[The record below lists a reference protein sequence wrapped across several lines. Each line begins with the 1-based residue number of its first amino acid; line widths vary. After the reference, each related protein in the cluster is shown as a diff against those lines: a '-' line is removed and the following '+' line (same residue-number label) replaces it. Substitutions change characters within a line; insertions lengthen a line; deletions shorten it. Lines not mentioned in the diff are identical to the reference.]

1 MHTMEDEDDPQALIL
16 MKVLLG
22 GFLKEDEQGRPH
34 KEYLKKDSGSE
45 QEAYAT
51 LASILRSRG
60 PLDRDLR
67 DMLAAL
73 FDPKPGTHP
82 VVERKIVFAHRTKGR
97 RKNHE
102 ANTAVAWHVWGEVKK
117 GNTVTA
123 AIESAVV
130 RYGLDVTT
138 VKKLWGKYRRIF
150 NRIWG
155 Q

>member
-16 MKVLLG
+16 ARVLLG
-22 GFLKEDEQGRPH
+22 GFIKEDKRGLPH
-34 KEYLKKDSGSE
+34 KKYLIKNSADE
-45 QEAYAT
+45 QEALAT
-51 LASILRSRG
+51 LASILRSRD

-97 RKNHE
+97 RKNRA
-102 ANTAVAWHVWGEVKK
+102 ANTAIAWHVWREHKK
-117 GNTVTA
+117 GHTVRA

-130 RYGLDVTT
+130 RYGLDETT

-150 NRIWG
+150 KRIWG